1 MSKFKSELFIFGTAR
16 FVSSLPPQLFSISS
30 AYLVFAIL
38 PLSISPTVNTSR
50 RQAMDSL
57 SILAMAAA
65 AVQQRESESLK
76 QTAEYSIRRAHSWD
90 IPLLEYVERSAAE
103 IFRTVDLGFLADGDT
118 LDPAALQAMAH
129 ANHLW
134 VATNRFDQPIGFAG
148 GEYLSG
154 NFHIVE
160 ISVAKEFQGKG
171 VGKALMT
178 TMVEHI
184 TREGYKS
191 VTLTTYRT
199 LPWNG
204 PWYSRLGFYEV
215 NPHDMGRD
223 YLDLLASEAQHGL
236 DVRSRCVMRKIL

>member
-1 MSKFKSELFIFGTAR
+1 
-16 FVSSLPPQLFSISS
+16 
-30 AYLVFAIL
+30 
-38 PLSISPTVNTSR
+38 
-50 RQAMDSL
+50 MDSL

-65 AVQQRESESLK
+65 AVQERESESFK
-76 QTAEYSIRRAHSWD
+76 SVAEFSIRSAQSWD

-103 IFRTVDLGFLADGDT
+103 IFRTVNLGFLADGDT
-118 LDPAALQAMAH
+118 VDPAALRAMAQ

-134 VATNRFDQPIGFAG
+134 VATNRFDQPIGFVG

-178 TMVEHI
+178 AMVEHI
-184 TREGYKS
+184 SREGYNS
-191 VTLTTYRT
+191 ITLTTYKN

-204 PWYSRLGFYEV
+204 PWYSRLGFFEV
-215 NPHDMGRD
+215 NAHDMGRD

-236 DVRSRCVMRKIL
+236 DVRSRCVMRKTL

>member
-1 MSKFKSELFIFGTAR
+1 VNFLFLVPR
-16 FVSSLPPQLFSISS
+16 SSSHPPPPHFFEVL
-30 AYLVFAIL
+30 LTW
-38 PLSISPTVNTSR
+38 PLKLSFTFIHPIVKIIR
-50 RQAMDSL
+50 PRAMDSL

-65 AVQQRESESLK
+65 AMQERESESLK
-76 QTAEYSIRRAHSWD
+76 STAEFSIRRAQSWD
-90 IPLLEYVERSAAE
+90 IPLLEYVERSAAD
-103 IFRTVDLGFLADGDT
+103 IFRTVNLGFLADGDT
-118 LDPAALQAMAH
+118 VDPAALRAMAQ

-134 VATNRFDQPIGFAG
+134 VATNNFDQPIGFVG

-178 TMVEHI
+178 TIVEHI
-184 TREGYKS
+184 SREGYKS
-191 VTLTTYRT
+191 ITLTTYRN

-204 PWYSRLGFYEV
+204 PWYSRLGFFEV
-215 NPHDMGRD
+215 NAHDMGRD
-223 YLDLLASEAQHGL
+223 YLDLLDSEAQHGL